1 MVGSDRP
8 SAKAGSAEIWKLE
21 EKLRDLNDTELQTL
35 HAPSSGWHKVLQ
47 VSCSSGISHLLLVDP
62 PRVPDTEEGVWGLVA
77 DSKLLRYT
85 QPGAVTVENRVRDA
99 VDLFTLEF
107 RHHNWSE
114 FGGSAKKR
122 RNTANIASY
131 ALSVFESVILGGDKW
146 WPGASLLCAGCLCD
160 YQKQSVNVY
169 TFTYYCFVLASIKNI
184 TVVPNRFKGSR
195 ICFQQAQ
202 AELLDEE
209 LRPRILSVL
218 HETLQAEWTPSDT
231 KVLKDIIA
239 STMQNAKYV
248 VEDSDTLFEGSKP
261 LLQLRDDVL
270 RANKTRAEACL
281 PEVKA
286 AWRHF
291 AGKGR
296 LELDANL
303 NDVVEGSST
312 GPEYRVFLWRKDDG
326 ERAKRYVNQGQA
338 VDRAERHVDDILSAV
353 KLLSLLGHNTP
364 TVKKWRGKDEWIR
377 TTQWRAVE
385 NEDAVPADRK
395 PCEDG

>member
-1 MVGSDRP
+1 M
-8 SAKAGSAEIWKLE
+8 
-21 EKLRDLNDTELQTL
+21 
-35 HAPSSGWHKVLQ
+35 Q
-47 VSCSSGISHLLLVDP
+47 VSCASGIAHLLLFDP

-85 QPGAVTVENRVRDA
+85 EPGAVTAENRIRDA
-99 VDLFTLEF
+99 VELFTVES
-107 RHHNWSE
+107 RHHNWPE
-114 FGGSAKKR
+114 FGGSAIKR
-122 RNTANIASY
+122 RVTATTASY
-131 ALSVFESVILGGDKW
+131 AWSVFKSVILGRDEL

-160 YQKQSVNVY
+160 NQKQSVNVY
-169 TFTYYCFVLASIKNI
+169 TFTYYCFVLASRKNI
-184 TVVPNRFKGSR
+184 MVEPNRFKGSR
-195 ICFQQAQ
+195 VCFEQARD
-202 AELLDEE
+202 ELLDEE
-209 LRPRILSVL
+209 LRPKILSVL
-218 HETLQAEWTPSDT
+218 HETLQAEWTPLDE

-239 STMQNAKYV
+239 SVMNKAEYV
-248 VEDSDTLFEGSKP
+248 VENSDTLFEGSKT

-312 GPEYRVFLWRKDDG
+312 GPEYRVFLWRKDDN

-338 VDRAERHVDDILSAV
+338 VDRAERHAGDILSAK
-353 KLLSLLGHNTP
+353 KLLSLLDYNTP
-364 TVKKWRGKDEWIR
+364 TVKKWKGRDEWER
-377 TTQWRAVE
+377 TTQWAATDDE
-385 NEDAVPADRK
+385 SKVPANKR
-395 PCEDG
+395 PCVDG